1 MLTHAGH
8 VGTLPGAYA
17 RPLYW
22 EHDMKTSRKPAPIQD
37 QPLPAWA
44 NQFVR
49 LCDLLAET
57 CADRDAAIQSARMA
71 LGCMA
76 DLGGVNGVVYEEVR
90 DAVDAYV
97 QAAVLRAR
105 MVRAYN
111 ATPWRNP
118 ECPCAMSMALKT
130 ANGHYDVERR
140 ELEAALRD
148 VRPSMPLT

>member
-1 MLTHAGH
+1 MT
-8 VGTLPGAYA
+8 
-17 RPLYW
+17 
-22 EHDMKTSRKPAPIQD
+22 MKTTRKPAPIQA

-44 NQFVR
+44 TQFVR
-49 LCDLLAET
+49 LCDLLAES
-57 CADRDAAIQSARMA
+57 CATTDDAVNAARSA

-76 DLGGVNGVVYEEVR
+76 VLGSVNGVLYEEVR

-97 QAAVLRAR
+97 EAAVLRVR
-105 MVRAYN
+105 MTRAYN

-118 ECPCAMSMALKT
+118 ECPCTMSVALKT

-148 VRPSMPLT
+148 VRPSLPLT